1 MEIKCPKCN
10 SENVFKRNAVPR
22 IETHR
27 IIIVKGM
34 FREVCVSE
42 PKIYVCYECVNKFNI
57 K

>member
-34 FREVCVSE
+34 FREACVSE
-42 PKIYVCYECVNKFNI
+42 PKIYVCYECGNKFNI